1 MSSLKRTA
9 TVAFTAAA
17 LLLAGVSLP
26 ADDFSFD
33 DFGSSDFGDDTG
45 TATAGNSSALE
56 VHGEL
61 DGSLRATVGEDALSD
76 IGAISSEDDSIEY
89 GSEAKLNLTYTGDK
103 IDAFINLQL
112 DPDRLD
118 EDMSTLFDEAYLRYY
133 GSGFDFETGLMKVV
147 WGKGDQLHVV
157 DLLNSDDL
165 TDFINPDYIDRRIA
179 VPMAKLNVQVGGQG
193 KLEFVYIPTLTPNTN
208 PTSGAWATQQAQDLA
223 AAVTSYLDTLAG
235 SDAVFTTLNS
245 YEDMLYPDTDT
256 LDYSQAAVRWT
267 DSFGGMDVGAL
278 YYCGFLK
285 DPSVDVAN
293 LDISYDRLHAFGLEA
308 GGILAGFNLRSEA
321 AYYMTEDIA
330 GDDPVVHNNSL
341 NYLVGFDR
349 DLPLH
354 NINLNMQAT
363 GSYILNNDEISS
375 GDIEYDSDDDYSSN
389 LIVCKISDTFNHEKV
404 SIEAK
409 GIYEIEDEDW
419 MIGPVI
425 TLAPNGEF
433 EFSAEARFFGGDD
446 DGRLG
451 QFDES
456 SYLQLKVKA
465 MF

>member
-1 MSSLKRTA
+1 
-9 TVAFTAAA
+9 
-17 LLLAGVSLP
+17 
-26 ADDFSFD
+26 
-33 DFGSSDFGDDTG
+33 
-45 TATAGNSSALE
+45 

-76 IGAISSEDDSIEY
+76 IGAISSEEDSIEY
-89 GSEAKLNLTYTGDK
+89 GSEAKLNLTYTGDT
-103 IDAFINLQL
+103 IDAFINLQI
-112 DPDRLD
+112 DPDQLED
-118 EDMSTLFDEAYLRYY
+118 DMSTLFDEAYLRYY

-165 TDFINPDYIDRRIA
+165 TDFVNPDYIDRRLA
-179 VPMAKLNVQVGGQG
+179 VPMAKLNVQVGVQG

-208 PTSGAWATQQAQDLA
+208 PTSGAWATQQAQDLVDKTEEYITYVALSAYNETYTATSSEA
-223 AAVTSYLDTLAG
+223 AATLAEASILEKYSDG
-235 SDAVFTTLNS
+235 SA
-245 YEDMLYPDTDT
+245 LYPDTDT

-267 DSFGGMDVGAL
+267 DSFGGIDVGAL

-285 DPSVDVAN
+285 DPSVDVTN

-308 GGILAGFNLRSEA
+308 GGIVGGFNLRSEA

-363 GSYILNNDEISS
+363 GSYILNNDEISN
-375 GDIEYDSDDDYSSN
+375 GDIEYDGDDDYSSN

-419 MIGPVI
+419 MIGPEI

>member
-1 MSSLKRTA
+1 MSSLRRIT

-17 LLLAGVSLP
+17 LLLAGVSLS

-45 TATAGNSSALE
+45 TATAESSSAIE

-76 IGAISSEDDSIEY
+76 IGAISSEEDSIEY
-89 GSEAKLNLTYTGDK
+89 GSEAKLNLTYTGDT
-103 IDAFINLQL
+103 IDAFINLQI
-112 DPDRLD
+112 DPERLED
-118 EDMSTLFDEAYLRYY
+118 DMSTLFDEAYLRYY

-165 TDFINPDYIDRRIA
+165 TDFVNPDYIDRRLA
-179 VPMAKLNVQVGGQG
+179 VPMAKLNVQVGVQG

-208 PTSGAWATQQAQDLA
+208 PTSGAWATQQAQDLVA
-223 AAVTSYLDTLAG
+223 AITAYSLSLPD
-235 SDAVFTTLNS
+235 
-245 YEDMLYPDTDT
+245 PDTDT

-267 DSFGGMDVGAL
+267 NSFGGIDVGAL

-285 DPSVDVAN
+285 DPSISYTVDGSGTPTAI
-293 LDISYDRLHAFGLEA
+293 DISYDRLHAFGLEA
-308 GGILAGFNLRSEA
+308 GGIVGGFNLRSEA

-363 GSYILNNDEISS
+363 GSYILNNDEISN
-375 GDIEYDSDDDYSSN
+375 GDIEYDGDDDYSSN

-419 MIGPVI
+419 MIGPEI